1 MRTKLPKRAWS
12 NIFLILLSFIYIFI
26 IGLFEEGKGQGFAY
40 QVVISFIYIFS
51 FLTIKEESNYSF
63 SIPALMVILTWVG
76 FVFDLRMLSRITGLV
91 ATLFFFAVIIMLILR
106 IAKSRNVRMLEFVES
121 VNIYLLLGI
130 AASVLFKSVYAF
142 NHQAYNTPPGG
153 MDSMSDF
160 IYFAFVTMTTLGYG
174 DISPAGPL
182 ARSLAV
188 FFSVTG
194 QLYLTMIIAML
205 VGKYLAEVQ
214 DKNRDAG

>member
-1 MRTKLPKRAWS
+1 MPAMRTKLPKRAWS
-12 NIFLILLSFIYIFI
+12 NIFLILFSFVYIFV
-26 IGLFEEGKGQGFAY
+26 IGLFEESKDQGFAY
-40 QVVISFIYIFS
+40 QVIISFIYIFS
-51 FLTIKEESNYSF
+51 FLTIKEESNFSF
-63 SIPALMVILTWVG
+63 TIPGLMVILTWLG
-76 FVFDLRMLSRITGLV
+76 SIFDFHYLSRITGLI
-91 ATLFFFAVIIMLILR
+91 ATIFFFAVIVLLILR
-106 IAKSRNVRMLEFVES
+106 IANSRKVRILEFVES

-142 NHQAYNTPPGG
+142 NHEAYNTSVSG

-182 ARSLAV
+182 ARSLAI
-188 FFSVTG
+188 FFSVAG

-205 VGKYLAEVQ
+205 VGKYLGEVQ
-214 DKNRDAG
+214 EKK